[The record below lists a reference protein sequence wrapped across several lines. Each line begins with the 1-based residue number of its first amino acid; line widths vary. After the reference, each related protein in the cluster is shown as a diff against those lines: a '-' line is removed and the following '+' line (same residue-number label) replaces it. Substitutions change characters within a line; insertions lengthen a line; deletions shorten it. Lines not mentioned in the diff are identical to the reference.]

1 MKVWE
6 RDFPIMTSLSINKWY
21 LMPVKRSTDGE
32 RVAKMIVQQSVRLR
46 FVGLLNTVKRTNA
59 E

>member
-6 RDFPIMTSLSINKWY
+6 RDFPIMTSHSVNKWY